1 MRGLA
6 RRTQSSTAEIEDL
19 ISRLRGVAQQATE
32 RLQGSHALTG
42 ETVILAGQAS
52 QALTRITRAVSS
64 IEQMNKQ
71 ISGAAEQQRVL
82 AEQAS
87 QNIVR
92 VREVAE
98 ESAQESEK
106 LQILTLELQRV
117 DQELN
122 AAVGHF
128 RT

>member
-1 MRGLA
+1 
-6 RRTQSSTAEIEDL
+6 
-19 ISRLRGVAQQATE
+19 
-32 RLQGSHALTG
+32 
-42 ETVILAGQAS
+42 VILAGQAS

-98 ESAQESEK
+98 ESAQESVK
-106 LQILTLELQRV
+106 LQSLTLELQQV
-117 DQELN
+117 DAELN
-122 AAVGHF
+122 AALGHF
-128 RT
+128 CT